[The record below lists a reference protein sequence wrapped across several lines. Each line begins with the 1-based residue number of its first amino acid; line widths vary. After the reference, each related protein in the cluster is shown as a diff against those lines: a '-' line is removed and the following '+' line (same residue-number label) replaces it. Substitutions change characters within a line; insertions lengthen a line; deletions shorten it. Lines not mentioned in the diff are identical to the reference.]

1 MRCDGSLPNTLQVL
15 GIHFAILPP
24 GLHML
29 MFNDSGSSKWT
40 EPNFIHPLNNVI
52 LRLLWSVV
60 FLSILMVSA
69 TTCRVMTRIF
79 FSSLLLPKLQ
89 ITFFPVKSCL

>member
-1 MRCDGSLPNTLQVL
+1 MDPFPIQVL
-15 GIHFAILPP
+15 GIHFAILHP

-29 MFNDSGSSKWT
+29 MFNDNGSSKWT

-52 LRLLWSVV
+52 VRLLWSAV
-60 FLSILMVSA
+60 FLSIRVVSA
-69 TTCRVMTRIF
+69 TTCRVMTWIY